1 MSGLITFEIVK
12 NVPVPEKRIDRVRRY
27 VYPFAQM
34 APGDMFVCPP
44 ETMYSMRG
52 ALCSYHKTH
61 PGSLFKTYRI
71 GQEFGVWCIHNAP
84 LMPLRS
90 GVARKQPKRDATP
103 MANASTKRATN
114 VVRKAAAR
122 TPTFFDQPKI
132 NMQALARRARV
143 VSLERED

>member
-12 NVPVPEKRIDRVRRY
+12 NRPVPDKRIERVQRY
-27 VYPFAQM
+27 AYPFAQM

-61 PGSLFKTYRI
+61 PGALFKTYRI
-71 GQEFGVWCIHNAP
+71 GHEFGVWCIHNAP
-84 LMPLRS
+84 LVRLRS
-90 GVARKQPKRDATP
+90 GGERKQPTREATP
-103 MANASTKRATN
+103 MANASAKRIGR

-132 NMQALARRARV
+132 NMQALAQRARV